1 MEEEECKCEESSK
14 RSMKEE
20 RRLWKALEES
30 DKEQAKEE
38 ERRLKKEKKI
48 IEQARLRMKVGKNQ
62 PSMKDILGKPKAK
75 NDTGDESRVTTR
87 IGAHHLDEVRFST
100 RKTKMTHQPD
110 GNKMVSSVSSGLTK
124 ERMMCWMLERGW
136 KRGTLINCTC

>member
-1 MEEEECKCEESSK
+1 MSWEAWDEEECPDEESRR

-20 RRLWKALEES
+20 RRLWKALKES
-30 DKEQAKEE
+30 DREQAKEE

-75 NDTGDESRVTTR
+75 NDTGDESRVTTMEGTAWNLYR
-87 IGAHHLDEVRFST
+87 LNINHDIE
-100 RKTKMTHQPD
+100 
-110 GNKMVSSVSSGLTK
+110 
-124 ERMMCWMLERGW
+124 
-136 KRGTLINCTC
+136 KR